1 MTLDS
6 QFLFP
11 CPTTHLSKGSKAHA
25 VQPTVVSIVDEKLS
39 CPCVRSSSCI
49 ADCPWSSSSW
59 SSWSTSLRSGRWSS
73 PPSFC
78 TSCIASNYWVVFD
91 LVVKPVL
98 ILIGTTWNQS
108 WSQPS
113 IHNQWFLTY
122 WSDLL
127 GCLLLGK
134 HGLVSFLMLGCLK
147 QSHKNSVDLICQTG
161 EQNLEQLWRERSGCR
176 NRPGQEQRTGQ
187 HPGGRGTESPSIQ
200 MWADPRY
207 QMYLNDD
214 WRVTNIGDKLH
225 SEKLRCRRVCSSRKE
240 EAREEQ
246 QKQRCQ
252 RRHLVVCK
260 TPAAW
265 KNATVSK
272 LSEIYFW
279 TKGKL

>member
-1 MTLDS
+1 MPHHPPLQREQS
-6 QFLFP
+6 P
-11 CPTTHLSKGSKAHA
+11 C
-25 VQPTVVSIVDEKLS
+25 
-39 CPCVRSSSCI
+39 CP
-49 ADCPWSSSSW
+49 ADCCLHSW
-59 SSWSTSLRSGRWSS
+59 WKAELSLCPVQQLHSWLSLVMIIMIIMIDIVEIRKMV
-73 PPSFC
+73 SFC

-98 ILIGTTWNQS
+98 ILIGTTWNQN

-113 IHNQWFLTY
+113 IHNQWFVTY
-122 WSDLL
+122 WSHLL

-134 HGLVSFLMLGCLK
+134 HGLVSFLTLGCFK
-147 QSHKNSVDLICQTG
+147 QGHKKSVDLICQTG

-225 SEKLRCRRVCSSRKE
+225 SEKLRCRGVCSSRKE